1 MSATLL
7 HYRAWQ
13 GEFRRPILAL
23 WPIARVALGMLLRRR
38 LFWVLYAF
46 SLLLCLMFFFG
57 TYLFAWAESQLSVAV
72 AQPQRF
78 GPDPRQM
85 LRMVR
90 QAMRV
95 LNGGRDTF
103 SYFYSYQAAMVV
115 VTLSLAGAVLVGNDF
130 THRSLVFYL
139 AKPIRRWHYLLGK
152 CLAVAAVVTMM
163 TTVPALVL
171 YGQHALDDWDY
182 LLDPHYFERDSDFL
196 ITGSLMEESSGG
208 GGPAGLPLLLG
219 VLGYGTLLSVVLSIL
234 LVATASWMRR
244 TMPLI
249 MVWVSLFFF
258 LRLLANILVEGLK
271 YDVHWRLLDL
281 WNDLSLLGQACLGFT
296 HEQLQ
301 PRPQPEFWQAA
312 VVLLGVCSVCLI
324 YLNRRTQGVEVVR

>member
-1 MSATLL
+1 MSAALL

-13 GEFRRPILAL
+13 GEFRRPLTAV
-23 WPIARVALGMLLRRR
+23 WPIARVALLMLLRRR
-38 LFWVLYAF
+38 LFWVLYGCG
-46 SLLLCLMFFFG
+46 LLLFLMFFFG
-57 TYLFAWAESQLSVAV
+57 TYLFAWAEVQLSAAV
-72 AQPQRF
+72 NQPPRF
-78 GPDPRQM
+78 GPDPRQV
-85 LRMVR
+85 LRFVR

-103 SYFYSYQAAMVV
+103 SYFYSYQGVMVI

-130 THRSLVFYL
+130 NQRSLVFYL

-171 YGQHALDDWDY
+171 YGQHVMDDWDY
-182 LLDPHYFERDSDFL
+182 LLNPHYFERHEDVLNPVSFF
-196 ITGSLMEESSGG
+196 EEPPS
-208 GGPAGLPLLLG
+208 GPAGLPLLLG

-258 LRLLANILVEGLK
+258 LRILANILVEGLK

-281 WNDLSLLGQACLGFT
+281 WNNLTLLGQACLGFA
-296 HEQLQ
+296 HEQIG
-301 PRPQPEFWQAA
+301 PKPQPSFAHAA
-312 VVLLGVCSVCLI
+312 FVLVGVCSVCLI
-324 YLNRRTQGVEVVR
+324 YLNRRTRGVEVVR